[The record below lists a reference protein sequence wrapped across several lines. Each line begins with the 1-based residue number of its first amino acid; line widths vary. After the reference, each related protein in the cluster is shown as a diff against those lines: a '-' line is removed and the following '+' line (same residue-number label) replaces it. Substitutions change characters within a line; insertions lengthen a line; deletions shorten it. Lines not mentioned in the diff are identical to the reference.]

1 MPQPRNSLLPL
12 TPGPFQRRGYTC
24 SPQAGFLSLPM
35 KGKFLG
41 KVFGPIRS
49 GPLSLVTG
57 PSPTPVPQLFD
68 VRAQVMG
75 TLPWALAT

>member
-12 TPGPFQRRGYTC
+12 TPGPFQRRGY
-24 SPQAGFLSLPM
+24 LLPTSWLPVSSDE
-35 KGKFLG
+35 GQVSG

-49 GPLSLVTG
+49 GPISLVTG